1 MSDIKQEIKETI
13 KMLNTW
19 SNNNYYSYSEVNG
32 GYRLLINNQASS
44 IIMTSECLLKRL
56 NDELN
61 GYLFN

>member
-1 MSDIKQEIKETI
+1 MSDIKQEINETI

-19 SNNNYYSYSEVNG
+19 SNNNHYSYSKVNG
-32 GYRLLINNQASS
+32 GYRLLVNNQASS
-44 IIMTSECLLKRL
+44 IIMTSERLLKRL